1 MSYTRKPK
9 SLHPYLVQLSAGQAH
24 TWQSTQNTSSLSNAA
39 VNTEGLSLS
48 QRTSRDRSRKE
59 VGRYLDSRIA
69 NSAIQHR
76 RHIAHF
82 TKQDRERIVERM
94 DRAAGID
101 KTADQAKP
109 TLTQRPIPDATLY
122 RRSPF

>member
-1 MSYTRKPK
+1 MTYIRKPK
-9 SLHPYLVQLSAGQAH
+9 SLHPYLVQLNAGQAH
-24 TWQSTQNTSSLSNAA
+24 TWQATDNKSSLSNAA
-39 VNTEGLSLS
+39 VNTDGLSLS
-48 QRTSRDRSRKE
+48 QRTSRDRGRKE

-101 KTADQAKP
+101 KTADQARQ
-109 TLTQRPIPDATLY
+109 TLAERPIPDAALY
-122 RRSPF
+122 RRNPF